1 MRTTPDALL
10 SVRRYMLG
18 VLPGPPWR
26 VLLAGDEGRV
36 ERPYAIVTTADG
48 ATGSH
53 DGPETARMSL
63 PIVVHAF
70 PPAGDR
76 PSTSKLIAERVA
88 AALNGAITVG
98 VRDYKDPAVRGHKQ
112 KIPLWDYEG
121 AGGPRTLEQ
130 LTSSAVLDGKPDV
143 RRNRPDYLWVADGW
157 KVQSMPQ
164 ADTGELFVATL
175 EARIQWLAPTGL
187 RVTGPTLRE
196 VAVNREPTAP

>member
-1 MRTTPDALL
+1 VDALL

-36 ERPYAIVTTADG
+36 ERPYAVVTTADG

-53 DGPETARMSL
+53 DGPQTVRMSL

-70 PPAGDR
+70 PPVGTR
-76 PSTSKLIAERVA
+76 PSASKLIAERVA
-88 AALNGAITVG
+88 AAFDAAMRVG
-98 VRDYKDPAVRGHKQ
+98 VRDYSDTAVRGRKQ
-112 KIPLWDYEG
+112 TIPLWDYEG
-121 AGGPRTLEQ
+121 PGGERTLAQ
-130 LTSSAVLDGKPDV
+130 LTSSAVLDGRPTV

-157 KVQSMPQ
+157 KAQSMPQ

-175 EARIQWLAPTGL
+175 EARVQWLAPTGL
-187 RVTGPTLRE
+187 APTGPTLA
-196 VAVNREPTAP
+196 AVTADVSP